1 MTNGKILVS
10 NFIKQCPIYTGSGI
24 LNSIA
29 KIIKNKLPNVK
40 KIAIIADQKLPQ
52 YLIAKLKLSLKKY
65 DLKIY
70 KLNSKDKIKNIT
82 IAIRLIEDL
91 IKNNFN
97 RSDCIVSFGGGVLS
111 DLSAFV
117 SSVTKRGIKF
127 VNIPTTLLA
136 QVDASI
142 GGKTAINSK
151 QGKNLIGTFYQPEF
165 IIADIALLNTL
176 PNREMISGYGEILK
190 HSLILDKKFFFW
202 LMKNGKKVIQKNKN
216 ALKYAITKSCKI
228 KAKIVNLDE
237 KENSIRMVLNFG
249 HTFGHAFEAT
259 KKFSKKLNH
268 GEAVLLGMMTACE
281 FSHKKKLLPLNDLA
295 LIKKHYFNLNL
306 PKNIGDYFT
315 KKDVNKITYFMIK
328 DKKNFSKKINLILLK
343 KIGKTIKPGNFL
355 VNTTEIKKF
364 LNSKLT
370 R

>member
-1 MTNGKILVS
+1 MPNGKILVS

-40 KIAIIADQKLPQ
+40 KIAIVADQKLPQ
-52 YLIAKLKLSLKKY
+52 RLITKLKLSLKKY

-97 RSDCIVSFGGGVLS
+97 RSDCIISFGGGVLS

-151 QGKNLIGTFYQPEF
+151 QSIYLIGTF
-165 IIADIALLNTL
+165 
-176 PNREMISGYGEILK
+176 
-190 HSLILDKKFFFW
+190 
-202 LMKNGKKVIQKNKN
+202 
-216 ALKYAITKSCKI
+216 
-228 KAKIVNLDE
+228 
-237 KENSIRMVLNFG
+237 
-249 HTFGHAFEAT
+249 
-259 KKFSKKLNH
+259 
-268 GEAVLLGMMTACE
+268 
-281 FSHKKKLLPLNDLA
+281 
-295 LIKKHYFNLNL
+295 
-306 PKNIGDYFT
+306 
-315 KKDVNKITYFMIK
+315 
-328 DKKNFSKKINLILLK
+328 
-343 KIGKTIKPGNFL
+343 
-355 VNTTEIKKF
+355 
-364 LNSKLT
+364 
-370 R
+370 